1 VAGVI
6 ASDIPSFS
14 MIYPHKPAPADFPIA
29 DIFVERWS
37 PRAMSEQP
45 IEEEKIQTLFE
56 AARWAPS
63 SSNLQPWHYIY
74 ATKDDGAMRLALES
88 LLAEG
93 NSWAKHAYLLLISF
107 AYTKR
112 KKSDGTFADNYH
124 HLHDTGAATYSI
136 ALQCEPLGLVGHQ
149 MAGFDMTKANELL
162 GVPADYVPGSM
173 MAIGYPA
180 DVSILP
186 EPNRSKESALRQR
199 KTQEEFV
206 YHGRWS
212 N

>member
-1 VAGVI
+1 MI
-6 ASDIPSFS
+6 RSDIHSPFS
-14 MIYPHKPAPADFPIA
+14 MYPHKPAPADFPIA
-29 DIFVERWS
+29 GIFAERWS
-37 PRAMSEQP
+37 PRAISEQP
-45 IEEEKIQTLFE
+45 IEEEKIRTLFE

-74 ATKDDGAMRLALES
+74 ATKDDGDMRLALES
-88 LLAEG
+88 LLTEG
-93 NSWAKHAYLLLISF
+93 NSWAKNAYLLLISF

-180 DVSILP
+180 EVSILP
-186 EPNRSKESALRQR
+186 EPNRSKERAPRQR
-199 KTQEEFV
+199 KEQAEFV
-206 YHGRWS
+206 FHGKWS
-212 N
+212 H